1 MKDEGTGISKDKM
14 KNLYSRFLDGDYRR
28 KNTTGTGI
36 GLSLTH
42 DLVKLHHGSIDCHSV
57 VEQGTVFTVRIPTDK
72 KQYAKEETEEMNSN
86 DMIGPYVTEI
96 DSTQHRTS
104 GFSHSVNDD
113 HRFKILIVEDN
124 EELLELMQRLLSKKY
139 TTYTAKTGSRRLT
152 LFAARNLT
160 LLYQTS

>member
-1 MKDEGTGISKDKM
+1 MVESILSTNAIKYNKDNGLVTVTLTMEKSTAILEVKDEGIGISKDKM

-72 KQYAKEETEEMNSN
+72 KQYANEETEEMNSN
-86 DMIGPYVTEI
+86 DMISPYVTEI
-96 DSTQHRTS
+96 DSTQP
-104 GFSHSVNDD
+104 
-113 HRFKILIVEDN
+113 
-124 EELLELMQRLLSKKY
+124 
-139 TTYTAKTGSRRLT
+139 
-152 LFAARNLT
+152 
-160 LLYQTS
+160 